1 MKIEKVKIGK
11 VKPYNNN
18 PRDISKAAIE
28 KVTLSIKE
36 FGFQQPIV
44 VDKNNIIIAGHTRLE
59 AAKQLKLK
67 EVPVVVAKNLSD
79 NQAKAYRLMDN
90 RSGQESNWDKK
101 LLELELSL
109 LNDENINLDLTGF
122 DEVEL
127 SKLIVD
133 EKTGLTEDD
142 AIPEPKE
149 AICKLGDKWQLG
161 KHRLLCGDSTK
172 EEDVSKLMNGQKAD
186 MVFTDPPYNVDYSG
200 RGKNNL
206 GKIKNDNQN
215 VDNFNQFLLNAFSLI
230 HDNLKSLS
238 LIYVCHPDSHSK
250 PKIAFETAFDQ
261 YFNKSSTIIW
271 DKGSAGMGWQDYR
284 PQHEP
289 ILYGWKKGNGKHN
302 FYGDRT
308 QTSVWYL
315 KRDSVANYSHPTQK
329 PVALSSKAILN
340 SCKEDDILFDPFLGS
355 GSTLIA
361 AEKLNRI
368 CYGIE
373 LDPIYCDIIIER
385 WQNYTDKKAIKI
397 ND

>member
-44 VDKNNIIIAGHTRLE
+44 VNKNNIIIAGHTRLE

-127 SKLIVD
+127 NNLIAD

-149 AICKLGDKWQLG
+149 AICKLGDIWQLG

-172 EEDVSKLMNGQKAD
+172 EEDVNKLMDGAKAD
-186 MVFTDPPYNVDYSG
+186 MVFTDPPYGINYSG
-200 RGKNNL
+200 GRTQVVEKKTY
-206 GKIKNDNQN
+206 GKI
-215 VDNFNQFLLNAFSLI
+215 LN
-230 HDNLKSLS
+230 DNLKGLELGN
-238 LIYVCHPDSHSK
+238 LIANLFSFTKSESDYYICVSPLEQK
-250 PKIAFETAFDQ
+250 PFLDVIEN
-261 YFNKSSTIIW
+261 NKLKLDAVIVW
-271 DKGSAGMGWQDYR
+271 DKKNAGLGYMRYR
-284 PQHEP
+284 RQCEF
-289 ILYGWKKGNGKHN
+289 ILYIKGKKFKKGDKSDFDLWQIN
-302 FYGDRT
+302 
-308 QTSVWYL
+308 
-315 KRDSVANYSHPTQK
+315 RDNAQKYVHGTQK
-329 PVALSSKAILN
+329 PVALSSRAILN
-340 SCKEDDILFDPFLGS
+340 SSKKEDFILDIFGGS

-361 AEKLNRI
+361 CEKINRN
-368 CYGIE
+368 CYMME
-373 LDPIYCDIIIER
+373 LDTTYCDIIIER
-385 WQNYTDKKAIKI
+385 WQNYTGKKAIKI

>member
-44 VDKNNIIIAGHTRLE
+44 VNKNNIIIAGHTRLE

-127 SKLIVD
+127 NNLIAD

-149 AICKLGDKWQLG
+149 AICKLGDIWQLG

-172 EEDVSKLMNGQKAD
+172 EEDVNKLMDGAKAD
-186 MVFTDPPYNVDYSG
+186 MVFTDPPYGINYSG
-200 RGKNNL
+200 GRTQVVEKKTY
-206 GKIKNDNQN
+206 GKI
-215 VDNFNQFLLNAFSLI
+215 LN
-230 HDNLKSLS
+230 DNLKGLELGN
-238 LIYVCHPDSHSK
+238 LIANLFSFTKSESDYYICVSPLEQK
-250 PKIAFETAFDQ
+250 PFLDVIEN
-261 YFNKSSTIIW
+261 NKLKLDAVIVW
-271 DKGSAGMGWQDYR
+271 DKKNAGLGYMRYR
-284 PQHEP
+284 RQCEF
-289 ILYGWKKGNGKHN
+289 ILYIKGKKFKKGDKSDFDLWQIN
-302 FYGDRT
+302 
-308 QTSVWYL
+308 
-315 KRDSVANYSHPTQK
+315 RDNAQKYVHGTQK
-329 PVALSSKAILN
+329 PVALSSRAILN
-340 SCKEDDILFDPFLGS
+340 SSKKEDFILDIFGGS

-361 AEKLNRI
+361 CEKINRN
-368 CYGIE
+368 CYMME
-373 LDPIYCDIIIER
+373 LDTTYCDIIIER

>member
-44 VDKNNIIIAGHTRLE
+44 VNKNNIIIAGHTRLE

-149 AICKLGDKWQLG
+149 AICKLGDIWQLG

-172 EEDVSKLMNGQKAD
+172 EEDVNKLMDGAKAD
-186 MVFTDPPYNVDYSG
+186 MVFTDPPYGINYSG
-200 RGKNNL
+200 GRTQVVEKKTY
-206 GKIKNDNQN
+206 GKI
-215 VDNFNQFLLNAFSLI
+215 LN
-230 HDNLKSLS
+230 DNLKGLELGN
-238 LIYVCHPDSHSK
+238 LIANLFSFTKSESDYYICVSPLEQK
-250 PKIAFETAFDQ
+250 PFLDVIEN
-261 YFNKSSTIIW
+261 NKLKLDAVIVW
-271 DKGSAGMGWQDYR
+271 DKKNAGLGYMRYR
-284 PQHEP
+284 RQCEF
-289 ILYGWKKGNGKHN
+289 ILYIKGKKFKKGDKSDFDLWQIN
-302 FYGDRT
+302 
-308 QTSVWYL
+308 
-315 KRDSVANYSHPTQK
+315 RDNAQKYVHGTQK
-329 PVALSSKAILN
+329 PVALSSRAILN
-340 SCKEDDILFDPFLGS
+340 SSKKEDFILDIFGGS

-361 AEKLNRI
+361 CEKINRN
-368 CYGIE
+368 CYMME
-373 LDPIYCDIIIER
+373 LDTTYCDIIIER

>member
-44 VDKNNIIIAGHTRLE
+44 VNKNNIIIAGHTRLE

-127 SKLIVD
+127 NNLIAD

-149 AICKLGDKWQLG
+149 AICKLGDIWQLG

-172 EEDVSKLMNGQKAD
+172 EEDVNKLMDGAKAD
-186 MVFTDPPYNVDYSG
+186 MGFTDPPYGINYSG
-200 RGKNNL
+200 GRTQVVEKKTY
-206 GKIKNDNQN
+206 GKI
-215 VDNFNQFLLNAFSLI
+215 LN
-230 HDNLKSLS
+230 DNLKGLELGN
-238 LIYVCHPDSHSK
+238 LIANLFSFTKSESDYYICVSPLEQK
-250 PKIAFETAFDQ
+250 PFLDVIEN
-261 YFNKSSTIIW
+261 NKLKLDAVIVW
-271 DKGSAGMGWQDYR
+271 DKKNAGLGYMRYR
-284 PQHEP
+284 RQCEF
-289 ILYGWKKGNGKHN
+289 ILYIKGKKFKKGDKSDFDLWQIN
-302 FYGDRT
+302 
-308 QTSVWYL
+308 
-315 KRDSVANYSHPTQK
+315 RDNAQKYVHGTQK
-329 PVALSSKAILN
+329 PVALSSRAILN
-340 SCKEDDILFDPFLGS
+340 SSKKE
-355 GSTLIA
+355 
-361 AEKLNRI
+361 
-368 CYGIE
+368 E
-373 LDPIYCDIIIER
+373 LAFG
-385 WQNYTDKKAIKI
+385 QV
-397 ND
+397 

>member
-44 VDKNNIIIAGHTRLE
+44 VNKNNIIIAGHTRLE

-149 AICKLGDKWQLG
+149 AICKLGDIWQLG

-172 EEDVSKLMNGQKAD
+172 EEDVNKLMDGAKAD
-186 MVFTDPPYNVDYSG
+186 MVFTDPPYGINYSG
-200 RGKNNL
+200 GRTQVVEKKTY
-206 GKIKNDNQN
+206 GKI
-215 VDNFNQFLLNAFSLI
+215 LN
-230 HDNLKSLS
+230 DNLKGLELGN
-238 LIYVCHPDSHSK
+238 LIANLFSFTKSESDYYICVSPLEQK
-250 PKIAFETAFDQ
+250 PFLDVIEN
-261 YFNKSSTIIW
+261 NKLKLDAVIVW
-271 DKGSAGMGWQDYR
+271 DKKNAGLGYMRYR
-284 PQHEP
+284 RQCEF
-289 ILYGWKKGNGKHN
+289 ILYIKGKKFKKGDKSDFDLWQIN
-302 FYGDRT
+302 
-308 QTSVWYL
+308 
-315 KRDSVANYSHPTQK
+315 RDNAQKYVHGTQK
-329 PVALSSKAILN
+329 PVALSSRAILN
-340 SCKEDDILFDPFLGS
+340 SSKKEDFILDIFGGS

-361 AEKLNRI
+361 CEKINRN
-368 CYGIE
+368 CYMME
-373 LDPIYCDIIIER
+373 LDTTYCDIIIER
-385 WQNYTDKKAIKI
+385 WQNYTGKKAIKI

>member
-149 AICKLGDKWQLG
+149 AICKLGDIWQLG

-172 EEDVSKLMNGQKAD
+172 EEDVNKLMDGAKAD
-186 MVFTDPPYNVDYSG
+186 MVFTDPPYGINYSG
-200 RGKNNL
+200 GRTQVVEKKTY
-206 GKIKNDNQN
+206 GKI
-215 VDNFNQFLLNAFSLI
+215 LN
-230 HDNLKSLS
+230 DNLKGLELGN
-238 LIYVCHPDSHSK
+238 LIANLFSFTKSESDYYICVSPLEQK
-250 PKIAFETAFDQ
+250 PFLDVIEN
-261 YFNKSSTIIW
+261 NKLKLDAVIVW
-271 DKGSAGMGWQDYR
+271 DKKNAGLGYMRYR
-284 PQHEP
+284 RQCEF
-289 ILYGWKKGNGKHN
+289 ILYIKGKKFKKGDKSDFDLWQIN
-302 FYGDRT
+302 
-308 QTSVWYL
+308 
-315 KRDSVANYSHPTQK
+315 RDNAQKYVHGTQK
-329 PVALSSKAILN
+329 PVALSSRAILN
-340 SCKEDDILFDPFLGS
+340 SSKKEDFILDIFGGS

-361 AEKLNRI
+361 CEKINRN
-368 CYGIE
+368 CYMME
-373 LDPIYCDIIIER
+373 LDTTYCDIIIER
-385 WQNYTDKKAIKI
+385 WQNYTGKKAIKI

>member
-44 VDKNNIIIAGHTRLE
+44 VNKNNIIIAGHTRLE

-149 AICKLGDKWQLG
+149 AICKLGDIWQLG

-172 EEDVSKLMNGQKAD
+172 EEDVNKLMDGAKAD
-186 MVFTDPPYNVDYSG
+186 MVFTDPPYGINYSG
-200 RGKNNL
+200 GRTQVVEKKTY
-206 GKIKNDNQN
+206 GKI
-215 VDNFNQFLLNAFSLI
+215 LN
-230 HDNLKSLS
+230 DNLKGLELGN
-238 LIYVCHPDSHSK
+238 LIANLFSFTKSESDYYICVSPLEQK
-250 PKIAFETAFDQ
+250 PFLDVIENTKLKLDAVIV
-261 YFNKSSTIIW
+261 W
-271 DKGSAGMGWQDYR
+271 DKKNAGLGYMRYR
-284 PQHEP
+284 RQCEF
-289 ILYGWKKGNGKHN
+289 ILYIKGKKFKKGDKSDFDLWQIN
-302 FYGDRT
+302 
-308 QTSVWYL
+308 
-315 KRDSVANYSHPTQK
+315 RDNAQKYVHGTQK
-329 PVALSSKAILN
+329 PVALSSRAILN
-340 SCKEDDILFDPFLGS
+340 SSKKEDFILDIFGGS

-361 AEKLNRI
+361 CEKINRN
-368 CYGIE
+368 CYMME
-373 LDPIYCDIIIER
+373 LDTTYCDIIIER
-385 WQNYTDKKAIKI
+385 WQNYTGKKAIKI

>member
-127 SKLIVD
+127 NKLIVD

-149 AICKLGDKWQLG
+149 AICKLGDIWQLG

-172 EEDVSKLMNGQKAD
+172 EEDVNKLMDGAKAD
-186 MVFTDPPYNVDYSG
+186 MVFTDPPYGINYSG
-200 RGKNNL
+200 GRTQVVEKKTY
-206 GKIKNDNQN
+206 GKI
-215 VDNFNQFLLNAFSLI
+215 LN
-230 HDNLKSLS
+230 DNLKGLELGN
-238 LIYVCHPDSHSK
+238 LIANLFSFTKSESDYYICVSPLEQK
-250 PKIAFETAFDQ
+250 PFLDVIEN
-261 YFNKSSTIIW
+261 NKLKLDAVIVW
-271 DKGSAGMGWQDYR
+271 DKKNAGLGYMRYR
-284 PQHEP
+284 RQCEF
-289 ILYGWKKGNGKHN
+289 ILYIKGKKFKKGDKSDFDLWQIN
-302 FYGDRT
+302 
-308 QTSVWYL
+308 
-315 KRDSVANYSHPTQK
+315 RDNAQKYVHGTQK
-329 PVALSSKAILN
+329 PVALSSRAILN
-340 SCKEDDILFDPFLGS
+340 SSKKEDFILDIFGGS

-361 AEKLNRI
+361 CEKINRN
-368 CYGIE
+368 CYMME
-373 LDPIYCDIIIER
+373 LDTTYCDIIIER
-385 WQNYTDKKAIKI
+385 WQNYTGKKAIKI